1 MLKSDRMFQ
10 ISENMSGDK
19 DTEKAMLVEDDQHED
34 MSSDEEDNAVA
45 AQDASSLLK
54 VRNVDL
60 E

>member
-1 MLKSDRMFQ
+1 ME
-10 ISENMSGDK
+10 ISPVSAVIEKYTMGDS
-19 DTEKAMLVEDDQHED
+19 EKAMLVEDDQHED